1 MASFTDRKG
10 NAWTVQLDAP
20 TIEEIREDH
29 KIDLVNLESDPLLK
43 LRNEPMVLVACVSTI
58 CRDQAAELKLSPME
72 FAKLMPSPPD
82 AMLDAVRDAVI
93 GFFPSGRALHVRE
106 VLAKFDQMAAKV
118 DEIAETKMA
127 QVMANP
133 KVMSAIDK
141 QADRLIETAI
151 SKLTTAPSAGT

>member
-1 MASFTDRKG
+1 
-10 NAWTVQLDAP
+10 
-20 TIEEIREDH
+20 
-29 KIDLVNLESDPLLK
+29 
-43 LRNEPMVLVACVSTI
+43 
-58 CRDQAAELKLSPME
+58 
-72 FAKLMPSPPD
+72 MPSPPD

-118 DEIAETKMA
+118 DAIAESKMA

-141 QADRLIETAI
+141 KADRLIETAI
-151 SKLTTAPSAGT
+151 GKIMTDQSAGT